1 MVALVVARLRRDG
14 DGEGTRRAPGD
25 YVNMARGARRVRE
38 PRVDVARGASAGVP
52 HPDSWQKWVGS
63 TSAGVSVAMTTEMH
77 EALTFEPILTSR
89 EKRDLHHQVFRDRM
103 LVGLDLSGADLRGTR
118 FERTVLATCNLAGAN
133 LRGAQFILC
142 DLRSVD
148 LTNAGLGDNDFRG
161 SMLTD
166 IMGLSDGDRALIQ
179 ESGGSF
185 QHAAASLR

>member
-1 MVALVVARLRRDG
+1 VARD
-14 DGEGTRRAPGD
+14 E
-25 YVNMARGARRVRE
+25 RGVSE
-38 PRVDVARGASAGVP
+38 PSVDVARGPSAGVLI
-52 HPDSWQKWVGS
+52 PDPRHKCVGS
-63 TSAGVSVAMTTEMH
+63 VSALSSLAMTMGMH
-77 EALTFEPILTSR
+77 DALTFEPILTSR
-89 EKRDLHHQVFRDRM
+89 EKRDLHHEVFRDRM

-118 FERTVLATCNLAGAN
+118 LERTVLATCNLAGAN